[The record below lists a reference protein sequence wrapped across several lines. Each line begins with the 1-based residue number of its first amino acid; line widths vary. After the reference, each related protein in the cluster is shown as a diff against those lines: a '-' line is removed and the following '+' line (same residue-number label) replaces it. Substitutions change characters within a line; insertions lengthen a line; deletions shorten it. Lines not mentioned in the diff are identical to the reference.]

1 MGTIVRPV
9 SRRPRVALWLLRAVL
24 TAHLLAVLAQ
34 PVLAGYYLTG
44 DMDAIGW
51 HATVGS
57 TLAAVALLVIAAAVG
72 YVLVRRG
79 SWWLPAVAV
88 LLFLADGFQIGMGYE
103 RALEIHMPLGVAIV
117 VGSVLLVGWSWTP
130 VRARA
135 REAR

>member
-1 MGTIVRPV
+1 MKTLVRPV
-9 SRRPRVALWLLRAVL
+9 THRPRLTLWLLRAVL
-24 TAHLLAVLAQ
+24 AAHLLAVLVQ

-44 DMDAIGW
+44 DVDAIGW
-51 HATVGS
+51 HAAIGS

-79 SWWLPAVAV
+79 GWWLLAVAV

-103 RALEIHMPLGVAIV
+103 RALEIHVPLEVAIV
-117 VGSVLLVGWSWTP
+117 VGSVLLAGWSFTP
-130 VRARA
+130 AARA